1 MSIFS
6 KACEYGIKATLHI
19 ATQSRAGRRVSLNEI
34 AEATD
39 SPQAFTAKILQQ
51 LVRNQ
56 IIDSMKGPGGGFEMN
71 QARQESIHLN
81 HLVFA
86 IDGDQVYKGCGLGL
100 KECNEDKPCPVHDQ
114 FKIIRDEL
122 KEMLEKTSIATLVS
136 QLENGQTFLKR

>member
-19 ATQSRAGRRVSLNEI
+19 ASQSQAGRRVSLNEI
-34 AEATD
+34 AEAID

-51 LVRNQ
+51 LARHQ

-71 QARQESIHLN
+71 KERRERIHLN
-81 HLVFA
+81 HLVYA

-100 KECNEDKPCPVHDQ
+100 KECNEEKPCPVHDQ

-122 KEMLEKTSIATLVS
+122 KEMLETTSIAKLVD
-136 QLENGQTFLKR
+136 QLQNGHTFLKR

>member
-19 ATQSRAGRRVSLNEI
+19 ATQSQAGRRVGLNEI
-34 AEATD
+34 AEAID

-51 LVRNQ
+51 LARHQ
-56 IIDSMKGPGGGFEMN
+56 IIDSMKGPGGGFEMTKE
-71 QARQESIHLN
+71 RRETIHLN

-114 FKIIRDEL
+114 FKAIRDEL
-122 KEMLEKTSIATLVS
+122 KDMLENTSIAALVN
-136 QLENGQTFLKR
+136 QLQTGHTFLKR